1 VITERVLRKG
11 SSLELLQRMK
21 SILDSVLTAGTLF
34 FTCGMVMAVA
44 LQAAARWLLPSAPAW
59 TEEVARICFVF
70 TIAFGAGLAMR
81 DRAFVQVDTLL
92 RIVGPGPARILQQ
105 LTHLVIAVLM
115 LGVGI
120 FSLRFVALGVGQ
132 RSPCLQLPMAWVY
145 LSILILSCMIAFYAG
160 LAFLST
166 LHRRKDPGTAP

>member
-1 VITERVLRKG
+1 MV
-11 SSLELLQRMK
+11 QRIK
-21 SILDSVLTAGTLF
+21 SILDGVLAAGTLF

-70 TIAFGAGLAMR
+70 TIAFGAGPAMR

-92 RIVGPGPARILQQ
+92 RIWGPGPARLLQR

-115 LGVGI
+115 LGVGML
-120 FSLRFVALGVGQ
+120 SLRFVALGVGQ
-132 RSPCLQLPMAWVY
+132 RSPCLHLPMAWVY
-145 LSILILSCMIAFYAG
+145 LSILILSCMIALYAG

-166 LHRRKDPGTAP
+166 LRRRKASGTAP